1 MQEQDP
7 DWLAG
12 ACFLWPRRK
21 PECKDRVGRVP
32 SLGLPV
38 FVIAQEVVFV
48 PVVHRGFQEQPAHA
62 QMSHFLET
70 AVGGVDAAADDTEA
84 LPLHLLA
91 EQVVLGKEN
100 LLMKSAEF
108 VEPFQVEKHEHSRG
122 EGMMEAREVLEEIVS
137 GVKQLVDPVAVAA
150 KDIRGDTMKLL
161 ALGQFDGA
169 AHDRGMC
176 QFDVGIKKENV
187 DALGLGCSQIAADG
201 GHSATDHADVQ
212 AVAEAEN
219 NIA

>member
-1 MQEQDP
+1 
-7 DWLAG
+7 
-12 ACFLWPRRK
+12 
-21 PECKDRVGRVP
+21 
-32 SLGLPV
+32 
-38 FVIAQEVVFV
+38 
-48 PVVHRGFQEQPAHA
+48 
-62 QMSHFLET
+62 MSHLLET

-91 EQVVLGKEN
+91 EQVVLAKEN

-108 VEPFQVEKHEHSRG
+108 TELFHVEQHEHSRG

-219 NIA
+219 NIGSSAGGVGVSDQHSRTRHLRVVLIHQRSQQTRNQLRLVLGWNHDRQLARGSHGCEPPVRQR